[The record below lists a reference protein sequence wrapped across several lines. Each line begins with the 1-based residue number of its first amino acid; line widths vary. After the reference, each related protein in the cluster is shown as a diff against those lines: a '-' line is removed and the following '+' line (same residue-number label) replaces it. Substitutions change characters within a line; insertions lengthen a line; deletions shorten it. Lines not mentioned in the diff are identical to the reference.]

1 MFIRGGYS
9 ATVARPRLRELSG
22 SVFVDFE
29 RNRTLFGNPDTGR
42 TLIHGVDLRWE
53 LFPSNLEVFAVSAFV
68 KVFEDPI
75 ELVILD
81 RNRTVSYTNVAGAQN
96 VGGEVEARVSLG
108 HIADAL
114 RMVFIGGNFTLMH
127 SQVSL
132 TPDQAAIATSTER
145 PLAGQSPWMANASI
159 GVAPRDGSLAV
170 FLNYNV
176 YGPRIDE
183 VGAVGIPDTYERPFH
198 DLELTASWAVTRTT
212 SLKASV
218 SNLLFSS
225 RRFEAGGVTVRAY
238 DPGISGSVGLA
249 WSTD

>member
-1 MFIRGGYS
+1 
-9 ATVARPRLRELSG
+9 
-22 SVFVDFE
+22 
-29 RNRTLFGNPDTGR
+29 
-42 TLIHGVDLRWE
+42 
-53 LFPSNLEVFAVSAFV
+53 
-68 KVFEDPI
+68 
-75 ELVILD
+75 
-81 RNRTVSYTNVAGAQN
+81 
-96 VGGEVEARVSLG
+96 
-108 HIADAL
+108 
-114 RMVFIGGNFTLMH
+114 
-127 SQVSL
+127 
-132 TPDQAAIATSTER
+132 
-145 PLAGQSPWMANASI
+145 MANASI